1 MVDGEKYCCPFWI
14 FCCILCYRAQ
24 EVTRYCVCL
33 TGCKKILHKPH
44 FVRKKAHFTEAFH
57 MRQFSNNLNLPVFLC
72 FLYPAP
78 CLSLSGF
85 PGKRGGRGR
94 KGNRNRGSKKIAS
107 GKGGGNGGGLVT
119 CPGFAGYCSESY
131 PGDTCLVVCA
141 FGRNNVPVCQ
151 VTNTPV

>member
-1 MVDGEKYCCPFWI
+1 MSASQAV
-14 FCCILCYRAQ
+14 
-24 EVTRYCVCL
+24 
-33 TGCKKILHKPH
+33 KKILHKPH

-78 CLSLSGF
+78 CLSLSGL

-107 GKGGGNGGGLVT
+107 GGGGGNGGGLVT

-151 VTNTPV
+151 VRSICRILSNCFYGLKYFCVTSGGRHLD